1 MVAMNENDLTIMGK
15 KVSDMYGSRVGKAI
29 GTTTDIDGTVISV
42 GVDCGYRGLLEV
54 PYEHLVVQEDSI
66 IYIPQWRL
74 DSQKVLRMKGLII
87 RRLRAL
93 NAILSDNDQLKD
105 DSEAVLQGYE
115 ERLASV
121 NESEGSIRGV
131 LTERVEELDKQ
142 SKVAKSLLFDAT
154 IQYKSSE
161 IHETDY
167 KVVKSTTA
175 AILERIDYETS
186 EIKNMERR
194 LDDLSAEENEVFDKI
209 PHPEPAMEE
218 ENAPAE
224 SAFQSEPQA
233 EATASETSEV
243 PTEPAHEEPVT
254 IPPEVPAEAT
264 YAPAEAAYAP
274 SEVPTE
280 PAHEE
285 PVTIPPEVPAEATY
299 APAEAAYA
307 PSEVLTEPAH
317 EEPVTIPPEV
327 PAEATYAPAEAAYA
341 PSEVP
346 TEPAHEEPVTI
357 PPEVPAE
364 ATYAPAE
371 AAYAPSEV
379 LTEPAHEEPVT
390 IPPEVPAEATY
401 APAEAA
407 YAPSEVLTEPA
418 HEEPVTIPPEVPAEA
433 TYAPAEAA
441 DIPPEVPTEQPA
453 SVPTPEYPIPEPPQ
467 TTSEPQKSDWLA
479 RMNSQ

>member
-93 NAILSDNDQLKD
+93 NAILLDNDQMKD

-115 ERLASV
+115 EKLAGV

-131 LTERVEELDKQ
+131 LAERLEELDKQ
-142 SKVAKSLLFDAT
+142 SKMAKSLLFDAT

-175 AILERIDYETS
+175 TILERIDYETS
-186 EIKNMERR
+186 EIKNMGRR
-194 LDDLSAEENEVFDKI
+194 LDDLAAEEGEVFDKI
-209 PHPEPAMEE
+209 PHPEPIVEE
-218 ENAPAE
+218 EHTFAE
-224 SAFQSEPQA
+224 SASQPELQA
-233 EATASETSEV
+233 EETAPAPPEV
-243 PTEPAHEEPVT
+243 PAEPTHEEPVT

-264 YAPAEAAYAP
+264 YAPAEATYAP
-274 SEVPTE
+274 SEPTYTPPEVPAEATYAPSEPTYTPPEVPAEATYAPSEPTYTPPEAPAEPAHEEPTTIPPEVPAEATYAPAEATYAPSEPTYTPSEAPAEPAHEEPTTIPPEVPAEATYAPAEATYAPSEPTYTPSEVPAE

-285 PVTIPPEVPAEATY
+285 PVTIPPEVPAE
-299 APAEAAYA
+299 
-307 PSEVLTEPAH
+307 PAH
-317 EEPVTIPPEV
+317 EEPTTIPPEV
-327 PAEATYAPAEAAYA
+327 PAE
-341 PSEVP
+341 
-346 TEPAHEEPVTI
+346 
-357 PPEVPAE
+357 
-364 ATYAPAE
+364 
-371 AAYAPSEV
+371 
-379 LTEPAHEEPVT
+379 
-390 IPPEVPAEATY
+390 
-401 APAEAA
+401 
-407 YAPSEVLTEPA
+407 
-418 HEEPVTIPPEVPAEA
+418 
-433 TYAPAEAA
+433 
-441 DIPPEVPTEQPA
+441 QPA
-453 SVPTPEYPIPEPPQ
+453 SAPAPEYPIPEPPQ